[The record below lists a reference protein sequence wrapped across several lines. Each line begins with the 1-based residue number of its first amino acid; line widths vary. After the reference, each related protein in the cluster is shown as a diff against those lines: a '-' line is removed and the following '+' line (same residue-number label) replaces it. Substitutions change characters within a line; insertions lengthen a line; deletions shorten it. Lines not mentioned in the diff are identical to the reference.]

1 MHVGGG
7 WVGFSISKFARHMRV
22 LVELGKILTGFFFFI
37 QTSNDSTEW
46 SIFHID
52 TYMT

>member
-22 LVELGKILTGFFFFI
+22 LVELGKIFTGFFSSFKLRMIVLNGRFS
-37 QTSNDSTEW
+37 TS
-46 SIFHID
+46 IHKQ
-52 TYMT
+52 